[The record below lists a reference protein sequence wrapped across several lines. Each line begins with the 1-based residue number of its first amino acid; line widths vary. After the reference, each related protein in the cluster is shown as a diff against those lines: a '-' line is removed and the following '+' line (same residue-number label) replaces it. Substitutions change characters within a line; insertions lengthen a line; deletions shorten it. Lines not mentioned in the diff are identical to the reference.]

1 MNLLIND
8 STNGLF
14 KPEHQNVISKV
25 LACALEF
32 ENITAN
38 PEISVS
44 IVTNEQIQSL
54 NQKFRGID
62 KPTDVLSFPLI
73 EFDGRDKNI
82 LIAQNVLLGD
92 IVISIQ
98 KAFEQA
104 SAYNHSIEREIGFLT
119 AHGILHL
126 LGYDHIDPEDE
137 KIMFDTQNKILEKA
151 ALQR

>member
-1 MNLLIND
+1 M
-8 STNGLF
+8 
-14 KPEHQNVISKV
+14 
-25 LACALEF
+25 
-32 ENITAN
+32 
-38 PEISVS
+38 S

-73 EFDGRDKNI
+73 EFDGRDKNL

-126 LGYDHIDPEDE
+126 LGYDHINPDEE
-137 KIMFDTQNKILEKA
+137 KIMFDRQNKILEKA
-151 ALQR
+151 GLQR